1 MFFFILFFPHF
12 LRLDSPFADAV
23 CLDFVCQIGN
33 RNRLQQ
39 LLGLENGHMRVQ
51 VRKRLRRL
59 VRLKLVRLPVR
70 LPNVSPLL
78 LLLLEHLY

>member
-1 MFFFILFFPHF
+1 MFFPYSFFPTF
-12 LRLDSPFADAV
+12 FVLDNPLADVVRLP
-23 CLDFVCQIGN
+23 FVCQIGN
-33 RNRLQQ
+33 RNRLRQ

-51 VRKRLRRL
+51 VRKRLQRL

-70 LPNVSPLL
+70 LPNVSSLL